1 MYVRAYLHIHI
12 HMHIYIYIDTHGHIH
27 RCISV
32 CIYIY
37 ACGYLYIYIHTYA
50 YVHAYMVLCKYVDI
64 YIYTHVYTYI
74 HIAKMTDDR
83 LALLSR
89 VTEEP
94 LAHVCI
100 SSPRGF
106 LCGTA
111 YTLCTIS
118 ASNHF
123 EEVCRHQ
130 MPKHRAKAFRPACC
144 LDLVERK
151 VNVCVPWLHRLL
163 GLRTL
168 GLRAQRYGLKFPAA
182 RAEPVL
188 ERGNSEAVYG
198 NKSR

>member
-1 MYVRAYLHIHI
+1 MVKNFHYCWRLEASKPSEAIVPETMEIMETVGFTNNFQDFCYQIHGNYWFQGRK
-12 HMHIYIYIDTHGHIH
+12 HSKNLGQW
-27 RCISV
+27 
-32 CIYIY
+32 
-37 ACGYLYIYIHTYA
+37 GGLP
-50 YVHAYMVLCKYVDI
+50 
-64 YIYTHVYTYI
+64 
-74 HIAKMTDDR
+74 
-83 LALLSR
+83 SR

-182 RAEPVL
+182 RAKPVL

>member
-1 MYVRAYLHIHI
+1 M
-12 HMHIYIYIDTHGHIH
+12 
-27 RCISV
+27 
-32 CIYIY
+32 
-37 ACGYLYIYIHTYA
+37 
-50 YVHAYMVLCKYVDI
+50 
-64 YIYTHVYTYI
+64 
-74 HIAKMTDDR
+74 
-83 LALLSR
+83 
-89 VTEEP
+89 
-94 LAHVCI
+94 CI

-144 LDLVERK
+144 LEFVERK

-168 GLRAQRYGLKFPAA
+168 AHKAPASYESLMGYPPTDDPGPGCIDWTSSAALWRCLPAA
-182 RAEPVL
+182 SWRATRCRPTCIG
-188 ERGNSEAVYG
+188 GNIPLVSPSFPRLRRRVGHVHFRQLPHGPYTLTLVTLASLANVRQLKPYCPATSRPRSLAKGAV
-198 NKSR
+198 STVPPHHRS